1 MTQTS
6 VTPRIWAEMVLL
18 ALIWGASFLSI
29 KVALTELP
37 VLTLVALRVGL
48 ACAILWGYVLL
59 RRLPLPRGAR
69 LWGAFLVMGLLNN
82 VIPFALMSWGQQFIE
97 TGLTSI
103 FNAGTAIF
111 GVLVAAAIFPDEI
124 LTRRKAAGVALA
136 FAGVCIAIGLDSVL
150 SFDIRSLAQLAVIA
164 GTISYAFA
172 AAWAR
177 TTLTGLPPQVAA
189 AGMLTGSTLV
199 MIPLALTIDGWPS
212 LPQHPETYAAIA
224 WFAIAGTAFAYLL
237 YYRVIAAAG
246 SGNAMLVTLMI
257 PPFAIVLGAM
267 VLGERL
273 HPSAF
278 AGLALLATGLL
289 ILDGR
294 LFRRR

>member
-257 PPFAIVLGAM
+257 PPFAIVLGAL